1 MPESL
6 QQSYA
11 DHGRTDPFFHRF
23 LVPVAALTII
33 VAVVN
38 AIRHPGFNSA
48 WLVLVSIAAGVALF
62 KMRLY
67 ALKVQD
73 RVIRLEE
80 RLRLQEIVSEP
91 LRSRVSDLTV
101 GQLIALRFA
110 SDAELPSL
118 AGRALNEKLS
128 KDDLKKAVTS
138 WRPDHFRV

>member
-11 DHGRTDPFFHRF
+11 DHGRTDPAFHLF
-23 LVPVAALTII
+23 LLPISALTII
-33 VAVVN
+33 VALVN
-38 AIRHPGFNSA
+38 AFRHPGFNSA
-48 WLVLVSIAAGVALF
+48 WLVLVSIAAGIALF

-91 LRSRVSDLTV
+91 LRSRLSDLTV

-118 AGRALNEKLS
+118 ASRALSEKLS
-128 KDDLKKAVTS
+128 KDDVKKAVTS
-138 WRPDHFRV
+138 WRPDYFRV

>member
-1 MPESL
+1 MPDS

-11 DHGRTDPFFHRF
+11 HHARTDPAFHRF

-33 VAVVN
+33 VAIVN
-38 AIRHPGFNSA
+38 SFRHPGFNSA
-48 WLVLVSIAAGVALF
+48 WLVLVSVAATVALF

-80 RLRLQEIVSEP
+80 RLRLQQSLSEP
-91 LRSRVSDLTV
+91 LRSQVSDLTF

-110 SDAELPSL
+110 SDAELYLL
-118 AGRALNEKLS
+118 AGRALSDNIS
-128 KDDLKKAVTS
+128 S
-138 WRPDHFRV
+138 

>member
-1 MPESL
+1 MPDA

-11 DHGRTDPFFHRF
+11 DHGRTDPAFHRF

-33 VAVVN
+33 VAIVN
-38 AIRHPGFNSA
+38 AFRHPGFNSA
-48 WLVLVSIAAGVALF
+48 WLVLVSIAAGIALF

-80 RLRLQEIVSEP
+80 RLRLHQCLSEP
-91 LRSRVSDLTV
+91 LRSQVSNLTV

-128 KDDLKKAVTS
+128 RDDLKKAVTS
-138 WRPDHFRV
+138 WRPDTFRV